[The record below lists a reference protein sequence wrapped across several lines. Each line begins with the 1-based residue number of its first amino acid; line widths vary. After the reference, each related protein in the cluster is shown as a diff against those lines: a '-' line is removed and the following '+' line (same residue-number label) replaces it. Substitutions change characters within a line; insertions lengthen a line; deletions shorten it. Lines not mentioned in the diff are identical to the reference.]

1 MACSITLIARWAAI
15 DLEKIIKSGYDCN
28 NRSILFRENVYLF
41 YFLRHVFLYLISF
54 ISGNVALRA
63 RSSSLIISTKA
74 YQFDGKSIFRQ
85 INKNNPCSKI

>member
-15 DLEKIIKSGYDCN
+15 DLEKIIKSGYVITDPFFFVKMCTC
-28 NRSILFRENVYLF
+28 SI
-41 YFLRHVFLYLISF
+41 FLRHVFLYLISF

-85 INKNNPCSKI
+85 INKNIPCSKK